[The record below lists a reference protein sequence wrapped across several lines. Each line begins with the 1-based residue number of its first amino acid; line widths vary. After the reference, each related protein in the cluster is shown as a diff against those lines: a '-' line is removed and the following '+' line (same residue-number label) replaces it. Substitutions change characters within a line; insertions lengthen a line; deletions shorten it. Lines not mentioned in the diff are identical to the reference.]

1 MVVVKPE
8 SSKTYNKILD
18 FIEEIVSTTVIVT
31 CVRCFEASLLELLP
45 IAFLAVIWSKLVL
58 DTSSVKMWCA
68 LCTLVS
74 AFPVEIA
81 VEIVLQKFFSNKTV
95 VY

>member
-58 DTSSVKMWCA
+58 DTSMWCA

-74 AFPVEIA
+74 AFPVEFA
-81 VEIVLQKFFSNKTV
+81 VEIVLQKFFFK
-95 VY
+95 

>member
-45 IAFLAVIWSKLVL
+45 IAFLAVI
-58 DTSSVKMWCA
+58 
-68 LCTLVS
+68 
-74 AFPVEIA
+74 
-81 VEIVLQKFFSNKTV
+81 
-95 VY
+95 